1 MLPKTRLGKTDL
13 LISRIGLGTVKLG
26 RNQLVKYPEAF
37 ELPDDKAARAL
48 LTCARDLGIN
58 LIDTAPAY
66 GYSEER
72 LGTLLRG
79 ERKDWVIC
87 TKAGEEF
94 NFNKASGEGESVFD
108 FSPEALR
115 LSVERSLRRL
125 RTDYLDI
132 VLIHSDGNDSD
143 IIHRHQVLHTLAKL
157 KQEGWIRAFGM
168 STKTVEGGLV
178 CAQEA
183 DVVMTTYDQHIPD
196 DQTLLDACAKNKTGV
211 LLKKIFNS
219 GHLLQAQTDEQNHGQ
234 KQDERE
240 QDERDKNAKP
250 ASTLTRIEQQLT
262 VIFGQRAV
270 NSAIIGT
277 LNCQHLRSNAEC
289 ALVALANL
297 AENSKP

>member
-1 MLPKTRLGKTDL
+1 MLPRSFLGKTGL
-13 LISRIGLGTVKLG
+13 TVSRIGLGTVKLG
-26 RNQLVKYPEAF
+26 RNQGVKYPQAF
-37 ELPDDKAARAL
+37 ELPDDKEVRAL

-79 ERKDWVIC
+79 ERKEWVIC

-94 NFNKASGEGESVFD
+94 NFNKASGEGESRFD
-108 FSPEALR
+108 FSPEGLR

-132 VLIHSDGNDSD
+132 VLIHSDGNDAV
-143 IIHRHQVLHTLAKL
+143 IIHRHQALHTLAQL
-157 KQEGWIRAFGM
+157 KREGWIRAFGM
-168 STKTVEGGLV
+168 STKTLEGGLL

-183 DVVMTTYDQHIPD
+183 DIVMTTYAADIED
-196 DQTLLDACAKNKTGV
+196 DQILLNACSKNNTGV

-219 GHLLQAQTDEQNHGQ
+219 GHLLQTPENASEATNADS
-234 KQDERE
+234 
-240 QDERDKNAKP
+240 KNAKQP
-250 ASTLTRIEQQLT
+250 STTFRTPQQTEREIERHME
-262 VIFGQRAV
+262 VIFGQPAV

-277 LNCQHLRSNAEC
+277 LNCQHLRTNAEC
-289 ALVALANL
+289 ALVALADL
-297 AENSKP
+297 PTSDSV